1 MFLNSDGKCFASA
14 RIGLLFKREIN
25 ALMRHFGASPLHALV
40 TGCIGL
46 FALSKTSMV
55 PTVSTGF
62 AQPIVR
68 VKDP

>member
-1 MFLNSDGKCFASA
+1 
-14 RIGLLFKREIN
+14 
-25 ALMRHFGASPLHALV
+25 MRHFGASPLHALV